1 MTMQNL
7 RPLLGDQ
14 VRSLQGDYKAK
25 IKEHYGNPPHGN
37 DDEKSQVPP
46 RGERH
51 VPDEVWVNDI
61 YEVFVYR
68 GDKANLRATDGSPTG
83 FPEMIWLSIKRYD
96 RKPIHDWR
104 DFQSIKNQVVG
115 KEHDALEIY
124 PKESRLVDM
133 ANQYHLWVI
142 ADPKIILP
150 VGFIER
156 SVGTSEEARR
166 VGATQR

>member
-1 MTMQNL
+1 MNNL
-7 RPLLGDQ
+7 KPLLGDQ
-14 VRSLQGDYKAK
+14 VRNFQEQYKSK
-25 IKEHYGNPPHGN
+25 IEEHYGSSPQKN
-37 DDEKSQVPP
+37 DDQKNGDNP

-51 VPDEVWVNDI
+51 VPDEVWANNI

-68 GDKANLRATDGSPTG
+68 GSKANLSTLDGTPTG
-83 FPEMIWLSIKRYD
+83 FPEMVWLSIKRYD

-104 DFQSIKNQVVG
+104 DFQSIKNQVIG

-150 VGFIER
+150 VGFIQR
-156 SVGTSEEARR
+156 SVGTSEQARA